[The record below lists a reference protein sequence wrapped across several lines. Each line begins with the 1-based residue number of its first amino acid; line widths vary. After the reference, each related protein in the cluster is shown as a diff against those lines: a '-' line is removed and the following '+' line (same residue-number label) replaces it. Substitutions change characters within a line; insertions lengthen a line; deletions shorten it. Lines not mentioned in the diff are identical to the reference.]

1 MQKCSDVSPK
11 YVNVESWFVEVF
23 TVNSPELRKIPD
35 NPRKTVNQRFPDI
48 SRKSSLK
55 NTFLTFFLPKKPARA
70 DALQQ
75 SWMAKS
81 ETFHTQSTSEK
92 DIPVSLTACM
102 TGKSIPQ
109 EMFPKNT
116 SQGACLRELWYLR
129 SVRARADGYSAE
141 KSQRI
146 RPYRKC
152 PSLTTA
158 GAYSPS
164 PKDLFLLLF
173 FFYLFLLSCS
183 SFARIGSSS
192 SNFSTTSTLS
202 TFHFPFSLFAPHLLL
217 EIVHQ
222 TQNSEFGAHSRLRN

>member
-1 MQKCSDVSPK
+1 
-11 YVNVESWFVEVF
+11 
-23 TVNSPELRKIPD
+23 
-35 NPRKTVNQRFPDI
+35 
-48 SRKSSLK
+48 
-55 NTFLTFFLPKKPARA
+55 
-70 DALQQ
+70 
-75 SWMAKS
+75 MAKS

-164 PKDLFLLLF
+164 PKDPLISQVQAPQPRRAHFSFMSNATRMLAAS
-173 FFYLFLLSCS
+173 LSWIQ
-183 SFARIGSSS
+183 F
-192 SNFSTTSTLS
+192 TTCLKTKRGM
-202 TFHFPFSLFAPHLLL
+202 
-217 EIVHQ
+217 Q
-222 TQNSEFGAHSRLRN
+222 Q

>member
-23 TVNSPELRKIPD
+23 TVNLPELRKIPD

-141 KSQRI
+141 KSQRL
-146 RPYRKC
+146 RPYRRC

-158 GAYSPS
+158 GAYYPGPTDPLISQVQAPQPLRAHFCFVS
-164 PKDLFLLLF
+164 NATRMLAAS
-173 FFYLFLLSCS
+173 LSWMQ
-183 SFARIGSSS
+183 F
-192 SNFSTTSTLS
+192 TTCLKTKRGM
-202 TFHFPFSLFAPHLLL
+202 
-217 EIVHQ
+217 Q
-222 TQNSEFGAHSRLRN
+222 Q